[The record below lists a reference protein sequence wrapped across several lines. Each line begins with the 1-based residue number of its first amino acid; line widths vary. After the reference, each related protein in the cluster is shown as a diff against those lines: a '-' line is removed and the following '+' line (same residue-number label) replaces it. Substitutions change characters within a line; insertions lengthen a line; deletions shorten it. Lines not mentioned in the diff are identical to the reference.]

1 MSTSIFTFDHGQ
13 KKLNKAIG
21 VEEVYLDE
29 LSKECADTIKDF
41 IFDDKKQLKED
52 ISPSQLLE
60 IVQEKFSYSQL
71 VIMSTFYLQD
81 KIKKFEEEVTSLSSS
96 KLKAMLLAEDDLP
109 QEIKDLLDK
118 LKDSSEDED

>member
-21 VEEVYLDE
+21 VEEVYLDD
-29 LSKECADTIKDF
+29 LAKECADTIRDF
-41 IFDDKKQLKED
+41 IFDDEKQLKDD

-81 KIKKFEEEVTSLSSS
+81 KIRKFEEEVSSLSNG
-96 KLKAMLLAEDDLP
+96 KLKAMLLAADDLP

>member
-81 KIKKFEEEVTSLSSS
+81 KIKRFEEEVTSLSSS